1 MSDPELYGENAQE
14 GADGKAVK
22 RSSTE
27 RLFSDARLT
36 SLQFGSKQVIEG
48 RDLLALETTGSDFV
62 YIRDQA
68 LIAAYLENL
77 KGDVR
82 SYSRS
87 YSASQHAERFE
98 KTEEKRLVLGL
109 GGEFLIT
116 ALIATAAV
124 ARVREQAPVS
134 AELRIPCAEIEAM
147 AYGEPHAEQ
156 ASDSIKDQRVAEIM
170 TLSTGLSGSLT
181 DYMFATGR
189 ERPTFI
195 IGTSDSLVSIAE
207 ALYGDGLVG
216 YLLADLNRDRTVQY
230 EKDGRRYVETRAREV
245 LKLPLADDLSCFSK
259 VDRDGRPLL
268 SQNLVTVVQESV
280 VDREVVEELLRP
292 VVVAPKKTS
301 FWPAIK
307 GLEFSAGSTTKLNL
321 GQRSYDK
328 LKLRS
333 IIAGGIKLRR
343 SIDL

>member
-1 MSDPELYGENAQE
+1 MSDPELHGDNFKE

-36 SLQFGSKQVIEG
+36 SLQVGSKQVVEG

-77 KGDVR
+77 KGDR
-82 SYSRS
+82 RAYPLRK
-87 YSASQHAERFE
+87 YAQRFDQ
-98 KTEEKRLVLGL
+98 TEEKRLVLGL

-156 ASDSIKDQRVAEIM
+156 ASASIKDQRIAEIM
-170 TLSTGLSGSLT
+170 TLSAGLSGSLT

-195 IGTSDSLVSIAE
+195 IGTSDTLISIAE

-230 EKDGRRYVETRAREV
+230 VKDGRRYVETRAREV
-245 LKLPLADDLSCFSK
+245 LKLPLADDLNLFSK
-259 VDRDGRPLL
+259 VDRDGRPLCA
-268 SQNLVTVVQESV
+268 QNLVTVVQESV

-292 VVVAPKKTS
+292 VVVAPRKTS

-307 GLEFSAGSTTKLNL
+307 GLEFSAGSTAKLNL
-321 GQRSYDK
+321 RQRSYDK

>member
-1 MSDPELYGENAQE
+1 MSDPELKGEE
-14 GADGKAVK
+14 FKDGDSGGAAD
-22 RSSTE
+22 RSRAE

-36 SLQFGSKQVIEG
+36 SLESGSSSLAGG
-48 RDLLALETTGSDFV
+48 RDLLFPETTGSDFV
-62 YIRDQA
+62 YIRDQT
-68 LIAAYLENL
+68 LIAASLANL
-77 KGDVR
+77 KGD
-82 SYSRS
+82 SRIYLDS
-87 YSASQHAERFE
+87 HFGRRIDQV
-98 KTEEKRLVLGL
+98 EEKRLVLGL

-134 AELRIPCAEIEAM
+134 AELRIPYAEIEDM
-147 AYGEPHAEQ
+147 AYGEPISEQ
-156 ASDSIKDQRVAEIM
+156 NSDHSFDCDQRIAEIS
-170 TLSTGLSGSLT
+170 TLSAGFSGSLT

-195 IGTSDSLVSIAE
+195 IGTSDTLVSIAA

-245 LKLPLADDLSCFSK
+245 LKLPLADDLSLFSK
-259 VDRDGRPLL
+259 VDREGQTLRVE
-268 SQNLVTVVQESV
+268 NLVTVVQDSV

-292 VVVAPKKTS
+292 VLVAPRRKPL
-301 FWPAIK
+301 WPAIK
-307 GLEFSAGSTTKLNL
+307 GLAFSV
-321 GQRSYDK
+321 RSATEPNFMHRRYDK
-328 LKLRS
+328 LRLRA